1 MQPKK
6 VNVGESIPMTQT
18 PNFFSGKRN
27 HILVMILA
35 HRVRDKRQD
44 KIQEGRRGKTVTI

>member
-35 HRVRDKRQD
+35 HTVRDKIQD
-44 KIQEGRRGKTVTI
+44 KIQEGRRGNPVTI